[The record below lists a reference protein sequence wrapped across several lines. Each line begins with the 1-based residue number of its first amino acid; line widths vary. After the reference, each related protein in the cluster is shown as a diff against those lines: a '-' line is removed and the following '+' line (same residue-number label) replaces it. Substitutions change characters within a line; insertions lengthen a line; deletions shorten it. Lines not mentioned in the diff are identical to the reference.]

1 MREFFLGI
9 IQGATEFLP
18 VSSSGHLAI
27 FSKILNV
34 QESNLPYFVLLH
46 LATLLSVLIFFAGDI
61 FEILVGMF
69 ALKKETWSIV
79 FKIIIATIPAG
90 LVGFLFDE
98 KIEKIFGDNRFISI
112 FFLVTALV
120 LFLSDRFKGEKDIK
134 DITYLDALIIGL
146 FQMVAILPGISRSG
160 MTIFGALLVGL
171 RRDIA
176 FRFSFL
182 MSIPVIAGSGILK
195 ISAVTFTP
203 MTIPT
208 LLGTFGIGLLTLM
221 ILKIFTVTSNLKF
234 FSIYLVLVSI
244 FGFFVK

>member
-27 FSKILNV
+27 FSKILNI

-61 FEILVGMF
+61 FEILAGMF
-69 ALKKETWSIV
+69 TLKKETWSFV

-98 KIEKIFGDNRFISI
+98 KIEKIFGENRFISI

-160 MTIFGALLVGL
+160 LTIFGALLVGL
-171 RRDIA
+171 RRDVA
-176 FRFSFL
+176 FKFSFL

-203 MTIPT
+203 MTTPT
-208 LLGTFGIGLLTLM
+208 LLGTFGVGLLALM
-221 ILKIFTVTSNLKF
+221 ILKIFTVTSNLKL
-234 FSIYLVLVSI
+234 FSIYLVFASI
-244 FGFFVK
+244 LSFFVK